1 MLQGMPLL
9 VVPQACVQFHP
20 WHGEMT
26 LTGWLPKYHASS
38 AVLMLHVPILSA
50 WNDDWPDRQCARQVG
65 LNTPVPAG
73 SASISA
79 STCCWKA
86 AMNAY

>member
-1 MLQGMPLL
+1 
-9 VVPQACVQFHP
+9 
-20 WHGEMT
+20 
-26 LTGWLPKYHASS
+26 
-38 AVLMLHVPILSA
+38 
-50 WNDDWPDRQCARQVG
+50 VG